1 MEEKKNVFLTL
12 HKNFVREDIEY
23 TDKKT
28 GEKKTFNSVT
38 LPKGTMIGDTD
49 VSYYQFSP
57 RFVNPAKFRGEN
69 YRDIPLLAGREV
81 RLSKSVLDTDGSPVL
96 DEDGRQVKDTVKVM
110 PSQLKEAIDKGNKEY
125 RASLSDKAKEARE
138 ASENQ
143 THEAREA
150 EPVTR

>member
-23 TDKKT
+23 ADKKT

-69 YRDIPLLAGREV
+69 YRDIPLLADREV
-81 RLSKSVLDTDGSPVL
+81 RLTKTEL
-96 DEDGRQVKDTVKVM
+96 DEEGHQVKDTIKVM
-110 PSQLKEAIDKGNKEY
+110 PSQLKEAIGKGNREY
-125 RASLSDKAKEARE
+125 RASLDDKAKDARE

-143 THEAREA
+143 TREARQA
-150 EPVTR
+150 EPITR

>member
-12 HKNFVREDIEY
+12 HKNFVRENIEY
-23 TDKKT
+23 ADRKT
-28 GEKKTFNSVT
+28 GEMKTFNSVT

-69 YRDIPLLAGREV
+69 YRDIPLLADREV
-81 RLSKSVLDTDGSPVL
+81 RLTKTELDEEGSPVL
-96 DEDGRQVKDTVKVM
+96 DEEGHQVKDTIKVM

-125 RASLSDKAKEARE
+125 RASLSDKAKDARE

-143 THEAREA
+143 TREARQA
-150 EPVTR
+150 EPVAR

>member
-57 RFVNPAKFRGEN
+57 RFVNSAKFRGEN
-69 YRDIPLLAGREV
+69 YRDIPLLADREV
-81 RLSKSVLDTDGSPVL
+81 RLTKTEL
-96 DEDGRQVKDTVKVM
+96 DEEGHQVKDTIKVM
-110 PSQLKEAIDKGNKEY
+110 PSQLKEAIDKGNREY
-125 RASLSDKAKEARE
+125 RASLSDKAKDARE

-150 EPVTR
+150 EPVAR

>member
-23 TDKKT
+23 ADKKT

-57 RFVNPAKFRGEN
+57 RFVNSAKFRGEN
-69 YRDIPLLAGREV
+69 YRDIPLLADREV
-81 RLSKSVLDTDGSPVL
+81 RLTKTELDEEGSPVL
-96 DEDGRQVKDTVKVM
+96 DEEGHQVKDTIKVM
-110 PSQLKEAIDKGNKEY
+110 PSQLKEAIDKGNREY
-125 RASLSDKAKEARE
+125 RASLSDKAKDARE

-150 EPVTR
+150 EPVAR

>member
-57 RFVNPAKFRGEN
+57 RFVNSAKFRGEN
-69 YRDIPLLAGREV
+69 YRDIPLLADREV
-81 RLSKSVLDTDGSPVL
+81 RLSKSVLDADGEPVL
-96 DEDGRQVKDTVKVM
+96 DEDGRQVKDTIKVM
-110 PSQLKEAIDKGNKEY
+110 PIQLKEAIDKGNKEY
-125 RASLSDKAKEARE
+125 RASLSDKAKDARE

-143 THEAREA
+143 THEARQA
-150 EPVTR
+150 EPVAR

>member
-23 TDKKT
+23 ADKKT

-69 YRDIPLLAGREV
+69 YRDIPLLADREV
-81 RLSKSVLDTDGSPVL
+81 RLTKTELDEEGSPML
-96 DEDGRQVKDTVKVM
+96 DEEGHQVKDTIKVM
-110 PSQLKEAIDKGNKEY
+110 PSQLKEAIDKGNREY
-125 RASLSDKAKEARE
+125 RASLDDKAKDARE

-143 THEAREA
+143 TREARQA
-150 EPVTR
+150 EPITR

>member
-12 HKNFVREDIEY
+12 HKNFVRENIEY
-23 TDKKT
+23 ADRKT
-28 GEKKTFNSVT
+28 GEMKTFNSVT

-57 RFVNPAKFRGEN
+57 RFVNSAKFRGEN
-69 YRDIPLLAGREV
+69 YRDIPLLADREV
-81 RLSKSVLDTDGSPVL
+81 RLTKTELDEEGSPVL
-96 DEDGRQVKDTVKVM
+96 DEAGHQVKDTIKVM

-125 RASLSDKAKEARE
+125 RASLSDKAKNARE

-150 EPVTR
+150 EPVAR

>member
-23 TDKKT
+23 ADKKT

-38 LPKGTMIGDTD
+38 LPKGTMVGDTD

-69 YRDIPLLAGREV
+69 YRDIPLLADREV
-81 RLSKSVLDTDGSPVL
+81 RLTKTELDEEGSPVL
-96 DEDGRQVKDTVKVM
+96 DEEGHQVKDTIKVM

-125 RASLSDKAKEARE
+125 RASLSDKAKDARE

-143 THEAREA
+143 TREARQA
-150 EPVTR
+150 EPVAR

>member
-23 TDKKT
+23 ADKKT

-69 YRDIPLLAGREV
+69 YRDIPLLADREV
-81 RLSKSVLDTDGSPVL
+81 RLSKSVLDADGEPVL
-96 DEDGRQVKDTVKVM
+96 DEDGRQVKDTIKVM

-125 RASLSDKAKEARE
+125 RASLGDKAKEARE

-143 THEAREA
+143 TREARQA

>member
-23 TDKKT
+23 ADKKT

-38 LPKGTMIGDTD
+38 LPKDTMIGDTD

-69 YRDIPLLAGREV
+69 YRDIPLLADREV
-81 RLSKSVLDTDGSPVL
+81 RLTKTELDEEGSPVL
-96 DEDGRQVKDTVKVM
+96 DEEGHQVKDTIKVM
-110 PSQLKEAIDKGNKEY
+110 PTQLKEAIDKGNKEY
-125 RASLSDKAKEARE
+125 RASLSDKAKDARE

-143 THEAREA
+143 TREARQA
-150 EPVTR
+150 EPVAR

>member
-12 HKNFVREDIEY
+12 YKNFVRENIEY
-23 TDKKT
+23 TDRKT

-69 YRDIPLLAGREV
+69 YRDIPLLADREV
-81 RLSKSVLDTDGSPVL
+81 RLTKTELDEEGTPVL
-96 DEDGRQVKDTVKVM
+96 DEEGHQVKDTIKVM
-110 PSQLKEAIDKGNKEY
+110 PSRLKEAIDKGNREY
-125 RASLSDKAKEARE
+125 RASLSDKAKDARE

-143 THEAREA
+143 TREARQA
-150 EPVTR
+150 EPVAR

>member
-23 TDKKT
+23 ADRKT

-69 YRDIPLLAGREV
+69 YRDIPLLADREV
-81 RLSKSVLDTDGSPVL
+81 RLSKSVFDEEGTPVL
-96 DEDGRQVKDTVKVM
+96 DEEGHQVKDTIKVM
-110 PSQLKEAIDKGNKEY
+110 PSQLKEAIDKGNREY
-125 RASLSDKAKEARE
+125 RASLSDKAKDARE

-143 THEAREA
+143 TREARQA
-150 EPVTR
+150 EPVAR

>member
-12 HKNFVREDIEY
+12 HKNFVRENIEY
-23 TDKKT
+23 ADRKT

-69 YRDIPLLAGREV
+69 YRDIPLLADREV
-81 RLSKSVLDTDGSPVL
+81 RLTKTELDEEGSPML
-96 DEDGRQVKDTVKVM
+96 DEEGHQVKDTIKVM
-110 PSQLKEAIDKGNKEY
+110 PSQLKEAIDKGNREY
-125 RASLSDKAKEARE
+125 RASLSDKAKDARE
-138 ASENQ
+138 AAENQ
-143 THEAREA
+143 TREARQA
-150 EPVTR
+150 EPVAR